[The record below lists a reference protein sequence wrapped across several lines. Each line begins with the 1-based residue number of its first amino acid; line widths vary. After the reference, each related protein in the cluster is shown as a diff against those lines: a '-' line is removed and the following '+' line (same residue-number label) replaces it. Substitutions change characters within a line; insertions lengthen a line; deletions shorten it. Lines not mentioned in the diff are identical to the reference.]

1 MEGITGGMRVDP
13 VTGRPIERGGPTEKE
28 KLEEDKLQA
37 FVSEGLLTEQRLDTD
52 EGKYFVN
59 LIGKLLEK
67 RIDELVSADS
77 QAMTLLETL
86 ETLGRKVHAGRSAS
100 DRLAKS
106 RLRREGK
113 TQPPLFKG

>member
-1 MEGITGGMRVDP
+1 MMEGISEMKVDIRTGL
-13 VTGRPIERGGPTEKE
+13 PIKREGPTEKE
-28 KLEEDKLQA
+28 KLEEDRLQA
-37 FVSEGLLTEQRLDTD
+37 YVSEGLLTEQRLDTD

-59 LIGKLLEK
+59 LIEKLLEK

-86 ETLGRKVHAGRSAS
+86 ETLGRKVHDGRSAS
-100 DRLAKS
+100 DRLVKS

-113 TQPPLFKG
+113 AQL